1 MEAKMLCP
9 ICCQG
14 HLTCQ
19 AEMFTSEYKGVSA
32 ELPLRSRTCDH
43 CGSDSVGASDALANK
58 RAVIGFRK
66 RIDGLL
72 SGIEIRAIRERY
84 GINQKQA
91 ALLFGGGPVA
101 FSKYENDDI
110 AQAESMDKLLR
121 LARVNESAFWTLVDE
136 AGLTKELTRHQATTQ
151 VWRTSE
157 TTNVILVAFGPNG
170 GGFRPSATSAR
181 QQFRLEEETVGE
193 LRWK

>member
-1 MEAKMLCP
+1 
-9 ICCQG
+9 
-14 HLTCQ
+14 
-19 AEMFTSEYKGVSA
+19 
-32 ELPLRSRTCDH
+32 
-43 CGSDSVGASDALANK
+43 
-58 RAVIGFRK
+58 VIGFRK